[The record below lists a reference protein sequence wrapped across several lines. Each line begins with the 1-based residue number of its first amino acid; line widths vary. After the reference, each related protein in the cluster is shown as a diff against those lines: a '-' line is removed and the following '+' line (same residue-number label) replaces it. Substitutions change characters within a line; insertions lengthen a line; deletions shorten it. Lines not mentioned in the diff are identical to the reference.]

1 MLNREVQSRM
11 RKDLL
16 MSEVMSKQR
25 LDAILYLLL
34 GSTDLVQKWW
44 ISPNKAFDDR
54 MPKDVYYQDPQ
65 GRQEISDY
73 ISAYADGA
81 YK

>member
-1 MLNREVQSRM
+1 
-11 RKDLL
+11 
-16 MSEVMSKQR
+16 MSEVMSKPR

-44 ISPNKAFDDR
+44 ISANKAFDDR

-81 YK
+81 YQ